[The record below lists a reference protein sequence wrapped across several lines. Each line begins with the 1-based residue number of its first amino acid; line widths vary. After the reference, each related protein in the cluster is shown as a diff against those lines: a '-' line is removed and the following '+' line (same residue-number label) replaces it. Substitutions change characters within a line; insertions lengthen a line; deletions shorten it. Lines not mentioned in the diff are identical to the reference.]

1 MRWFGRAA
9 RGSWVRVRGGAFG
22 RARGQPGRLG
32 RAVLYALLVLLAG
45 IGAPAYSHTLSE
57 SLSAWR
63 IDGDSVRLQFTV
75 PDLEAKRVS
84 ASGKDLPSSA
94 QLGAYLVARV
104 GATAAGQ
111 KCSLVE
117 GPRGLAAS
125 AGYYRYD
132 FVFKCPSASAVK
144 IHSAAFY
151 DLVKSHTNFARI
163 EDSGGRFFEQ
173 ILTVDHQEIAVA
185 ADGAEGG
192 GLENAG
198 LLTYVEMGIMHIF
211 TGIDHMSFML
221 GLVLISRRV
230 RDLLFVVTGF
240 TLGHSLTLALA
251 VTGILRP
258 EAQYID
264 ALVAL
269 TIALIGAENIG
280 DGTHRPLPVAIGLG
294 TILFVMALGRYFDGP
309 ANRLGVTLP
318 TLLLVGGGIFS
329 VSYLMLTGQMR
340 DAGRVRLLV
349 TLVFGLI
356 HGFGFASNLLE
367 MKLPTNRLAELLVGF
382 NIGVEIGQVTVVLG
396 ALLIAWL
403 LVRAKLAIPRPLF
416 TDIAAAFL
424 VGEGLCW
431 FVERSVTLS

>member
-1 MRWFGRAA
+1 MPTTSPEFVAA
-9 RGSWVRVRGGAFG
+9 SSRRRPWH
-22 RARGQPGRLG
+22 P
-32 RAVLYALLVLLAG
+32 ALLAFFMAALVLV
-45 IGAPAYSHTLSE
+45 APAHAHTLSE

-63 IDGDSVRLQFTV
+63 IDGDTVRLQFTV

-84 ASGKDLPSSA
+84 PSGKDLPSSA
-94 QLGAYLVARV
+94 QLGQYLAARV
-104 GATAAGQ
+104 GASAGNR
-111 KCSLVE
+111 KCPLIE
-117 GPRGLAAS
+117 GPRALAAS
-125 AGYYRYD
+125 TGYYRYD
-132 FVFKCPSASAVK
+132 LVFRCPTTSAIK

-151 DLVKSHTNFARI
+151 DLVRTHTNFARI
-163 EDSGGRFFEQ
+163 EDDEGRFFEQ
-173 ILTVDHQEIAVA
+173 ILTRDHQEVAVSA
-185 ADGAEGG
+185 GSEGN

-198 LLTYVEMGIMHIF
+198 LLTYVGMGVMHIF

-280 DGTHRPLPVAIGLG
+280 DGTHHPLPVAAGLG
-294 TILFVMALGRYFDGP
+294 AILFVMALGRYLG
-309 ANRLGVTLP
+309 LGVTLP
-318 TLLLVGGGIFS
+318 SLLLVGGGIFS

-367 MKLPTNRLAELLVGF
+367 MRLPTNRLAELLVGF
-382 NIGVEIGQVTVVLG
+382 NLGVEIGQVTVVLG

-403 LVRAKLAIPRPLF
+403 LVRARLSMPRPLF

-431 FVERSVTLS
+431 FVERSVTLG

>member
-1 MRWFGRAA
+1 MSKAWY
-9 RGSWVRVRGGAFG
+9 AF
-22 RARGQPGRLG
+22 LI
-32 RAVLYALLVLLAG
+32 LLVAATEM
-45 IGAPAYSHTLSE
+45 APARAHTLSE

-63 IDGDSVRLQFTV
+63 VEGDTVRLQFTI

-84 ASGKDLPSSA
+84 ASRKDLPSSA
-94 QLGAYLVARV
+94 QLGEYLAARV
-104 GATAAGQ
+104 GATAERK
-111 KCSLVE
+111 KCPIAA
-117 GPRGLAAS
+117 GPRALAAS
-125 AGYYRYD
+125 PGYFRYD
-132 FVFKCPSASAVK
+132 LVFKCPSASQIR

-151 DLVKSHTNFARI
+151 DLVPTHTNFARI
-163 EDSGGRFFEQ
+163 EDNDGRFFEQ
-173 ILTVDHQEIAVA
+173 ILTRDTREVAVS
-185 ADGAEGG
+185 GGSEGG

-198 LLTYVEMGIMHIF
+198 FLTYVGMGVMHIF

-258 EAQYID
+258 QGQYID

-280 DGTHRPLPVAIGLG
+280 DGTHKPLPVALGLG
-294 TILFVMALGRYFDGP
+294 SILFLMAVGRYFD
-309 ANRLGVTLP
+309 LGVTLP

-356 HGFGFASNLLE
+356 HGFGFAANLLE
-367 MKLPTNRLAELLVGF
+367 MRLPANRLAELLVGF
-382 NIGVEIGQVTVVLG
+382 NVGVEIGQVTVVMG
-396 ALLIAWL
+396 ALLVAWL
-403 LVRAKLAIPRPLF
+403 LVRARLSIPRPLF

-431 FVERSVTLS
+431 FVERSVTLG

>member
-1 MRWFGRAA
+1 VIR
-9 RGSWVRVRGGAFG
+9 
-22 RARGQPGRLG
+22 
-32 RAVLYALLVLLAG
+32 ALLVLLLALG
-45 IGAPAYSHTLSE
+45 FESMAQAHTLSE

-63 IDGDSVRLQFTV
+63 IDGDTVRLQFTV
-75 PDLEAKRVS
+75 PDLEAKRITP
-84 ASGKDLPSSA
+84 SGKDLPSSG
-94 QLGAYLVARV
+94 QLGQYLADRV
-104 GATAAGQ
+104 GASSSGANATAASQ
-111 KCSLVE
+111 KCPLVE
-117 GPRGLAAS
+117 GPRALAAS
-125 AGYYRYD
+125 VGYFRYD
-132 FVFKCPSASAVK
+132 FVFKCASSNDIE

-173 ILTVDHQEIAVA
+173 ILTLDHQAVAVA
-185 ADGAEGG
+185 AADVEGG
-192 GLENAG
+192 GLESAG
-198 LLTYVEMGIMHIF
+198 WLTYVEMGIMHIF

-258 EAQYID
+258 QAQYID

-280 DGTHRPLPVAIGLG
+280 DGTHRPLPVAVGLG
-294 TILFVMALGRYFDGP
+294 AILFVMALGRYFGGP
-309 ANRLGVTLP
+309 AYRLGVTLP

-367 MKLPTNRLAELLVGF
+367 MKLPANRLAELLVGF
-382 NIGVEIGQVTVVLG
+382 NIGIL
-396 ALLIAWL
+396 
-403 LVRAKLAIPRPLF
+403 PRHFSSARGCVGLSS
-416 TDIAAAFL
+416 AA
-424 VGEGLCW
+424 
-431 FVERSVTLS
+431 

>member
-1 MRWFGRAA
+1 MRQAGYTF
-9 RGSWVRVRGGAFG
+9 
-22 RARGQPGRLG
+22 L
-32 RAVLYALLVLLAG
+32 ALLAAAFVAA
-45 IGAPAYSHTLSE
+45 APASAHTLSE

-63 IDGDSVRLQFTV
+63 IDGDTVRLQFTV

-84 ASGKDLPSSA
+84 ASGKDQPSSA
-94 QLGAYLVARV
+94 QLGEYLAARV
-104 GATAAGQ
+104 GATAGDQ
-111 KCSLVE
+111 KCTRNE
-117 GPRGLAAS
+117 APRALAAS

-132 FVFKCPSASAVK
+132 MVFKCPTANDIK

-151 DLVKSHTNFARI
+151 DLVRTHTNFARI
-163 EDSGGRFFEQ
+163 EDNNGRFFEQ
-173 ILTVDHQEIAVA
+173 ILTQDHQEVEVS
-185 ADGAEGG
+185 GGSEGS
-192 GLENAG
+192 GLENAS
-198 LLTYVEMGIMHIF
+198 LLTYIGMGVMHIF

-258 EAQYID
+258 EGQYID

-294 TILFVMALGRYFDGP
+294 GILFTMALGRYFD
-309 ANRLGVTLP
+309 LGVTLP

-356 HGFGFASNLLE
+356 HGFGFAANLLE
-367 MKLPTNRLAELLVGF
+367 MRLPANRLAQLLVGF
-382 NIGVEIGQVTVVLG
+382 NVGVEIGQVTVVLG
-396 ALLIAWL
+396 ALLVAWL
-403 LVRAKLAIPRPLF
+403 LVRARLAIPRPLF

>member
-1 MRWFGRAA
+1 MRWWLSAILWAA
-9 RGSWVRVRGGAFG
+9 A
-22 RARGQPGRLG
+22 AM
-32 RAVLYALLVLLAG
+32 AHA
-45 IGAPAYSHTLSE
+45 HTLSE

-63 IDGDSVRLQFTV
+63 IDGDTVRLQFTV
-75 PDLEAKRVS
+75 PDLEARRITP
-84 ASGKDLPSSA
+84 SGKDLPSSA
-94 QLGAYLVARV
+94 QLGSYLAARV
-104 GATAAGQ
+104 GATASSQ
-111 KCSLVE
+111 KCSTPE
-117 GPRGLAAS
+117 GPRALAAS
-125 AGYYRYD
+125 VGYFRYD
-132 FVFKCPSASAVK
+132 FVFKCPTASDIR

-151 DLVKSHTNFARI
+151 DLVKTHTNFARI
-163 EDSGGRFFEQ
+163 EDSSGRFFEQ
-173 ILTVDHQEIAVA
+173 ILTVGHQEIVVA
-185 ADGAEGG
+185 ADAEGG
-192 GLENAG
+192 GLENAS
-198 LLTYVEMGIMHIF
+198 LLTYIGMGIMHIF

-269 TIALIGAENIG
+269 TIALIGAENVG

-294 TILFVMALGRYFDGP
+294 AILFLMALGRYFD
-309 ANRLGVTLP
+309 LGVTLP

-356 HGFGFASNLLE
+356 HGFGFAANLLE
-367 MKLPTNRLAELLVGF
+367 MNLPANRLAELLVGF
-382 NIGVEIGQVTVVLG
+382 NLGVEIGQVTVVLG
-396 ALLIAWL
+396 ALSIAWL
-403 LVRAKLAIPRPLF
+403 LVRARLAMPRPLF

-431 FVERSVTLS
+431 FVERSVTLG

>member
-1 MRWFGRAA
+1 VLVAA
-9 RGSWVRVRGGAFG
+9 
-22 RARGQPGRLG
+22 
-32 RAVLYALLVLLAG
+32 LVTA
-45 IGAPAYSHTLSE
+45 APAHAHTLSE

-63 IDGDSVRLQFTV
+63 VDGDTVRLQFTV
-75 PDLEAKRVS
+75 PELEAKRVS

-94 QLGAYLVARV
+94 QLGQYLAARV
-104 GATAAGQ
+104 GASAAGQ
-111 KCSLVE
+111 KCTPAE
-117 GPRGLAAS
+117 GPRALAAS

-132 FVFKCPSASAVK
+132 LVFKCPTANNIK

-151 DLVKSHTNFARI
+151 DLVRTHTNFARI
-163 EDSGGRFFEQ
+163 EDNDGRFFEQ
-173 ILTVDHQEIAVA
+173 ILTQDHQEVPVA
-185 ADGAEGG
+185 GSGEGG
-192 GLENAG
+192 GLENAS
-198 LLTYVEMGIMHIF
+198 LLTYVGMGVMHIF

-251 VTGILRP
+251 VTGVLRP
-258 EAQYID
+258 QAQYID

-280 DGTHRPLPVAIGLG
+280 DGTHRPLPVAVGLG
-294 TILFVMALGRYFDGP
+294 GILFIMALGRYFD
-309 ANRLGVTLP
+309 LGVTLP

-367 MKLPTNRLAELLVGF
+367 MHLPANRLAALLVGF
-382 NIGVEIGQVTVVLG
+382 NLGVEIGQVTVVLG
-396 ALLIAWL
+396 ALLVAWL
-403 LVRAKLAIPRPLF
+403 LVRSRLAIPRPLF

-431 FVERSVTLS
+431 FVERSVTLG

>member
-1 MRWFGRAA
+1 MPTTSPESARALGGR
-9 RGSWVRVRGGAFG
+9 RSKHFS
-22 RARGQPGRLG
+22 L
-32 RAVLYALLVLLAG
+32 LALLVTALVLVS
-45 IGAPAYSHTLSE
+45 PADAHTLSE

-63 IDGDSVRLQFTV
+63 VDGDTVRLQFTV
-75 PDLEAKRVS
+75 PELEAKRVS
-84 ASGKDLPSSA
+84 SSGKDLPSSA
-94 QLGAYLVARV
+94 QLGSYLAARV
-104 GATAAGQ
+104 GASAANQ
-111 KCSLVE
+111 KCPIVE
-117 GPRGLAAS
+117 GPRALAAS
-125 AGYYRYD
+125 TGYYRYD
-132 FVFKCPSASAVK
+132 LVFRCPSTSDIK

-151 DLVKSHTNFARI
+151 DLVRTHTNFARI
-163 EDSGGRFFEQ
+163 ENNEGRFFEQ
-173 ILTVDHQEIAVA
+173 VLTQDHQQVAVSGDSA
-185 ADGAEGG
+185 GN
-192 GLENAG
+192 GLESAG
-198 LLTYVEMGIMHIF
+198 LLTYIGMGVMHIF

-258 EAQYID
+258 ESQYID

-280 DGTHRPLPVAIGLG
+280 DGTHRPLPVAVGLG
-294 TILFVMALGRYFDGP
+294 AILFVMALGRYLG
-309 ANRLGVTLP
+309 LGVTLP

-367 MKLPTNRLAELLVGF
+367 MRLPTNRLAELLVGF
-382 NIGVEIGQVTVVLG
+382 NLGVEIGQVTVVLG

-403 LVRAKLAIPRPLF
+403 LVRARLSIPRPLF

-431 FVERSVTLS
+431 FIERSVTLG

>member
-1 MRWFGRAA
+1 VKGWLIAILWAA
-9 RGSWVRVRGGAFG
+9 GTVAH
-22 RARGQPGRLG
+22 A
-32 RAVLYALLVLLAG
+32 
-45 IGAPAYSHTLSE
+45 HTLSE

-63 IDGDSVRLQFTV
+63 VDGDTVRLQFTV
-75 PDLEAKRVS
+75 PDLEARRITP
-84 ASGKDLPSSA
+84 SGKDLPSSV
-94 QLGAYLVARV
+94 QLGSYLAARV
-104 GATAAGQ
+104 GATAGGQ
-111 KCSLVE
+111 KCSTTE
-117 GPRGLAAS
+117 GPRALAAS
-125 AGYYRYD
+125 VGYFRYD
-132 FVFKCPSASAVK
+132 FVFKCPTANDIR

-173 ILTVDHQEIAVA
+173 ILTVDHQEIVVA
-185 ADGAEGG
+185 ADAEGG
-192 GLENAG
+192 GLENAS
-198 LLTYVEMGIMHIF
+198 LLTYIGMGIMHIF

-221 GLVLISRRV
+221 GLVLLSRRV

-258 EAQYID
+258 EARYID

-294 TILFVMALGRYFDGP
+294 AILFLMALGRYFD
-309 ANRLGVTLP
+309 LGVTLP

-356 HGFGFASNLLE
+356 HGFGFAANLLE
-367 MKLPTNRLAELLVGF
+367 MKLPAHRLAELLVGF
-382 NIGVEIGQVTVVLG
+382 NLGVEIGQVTVVLG
-396 ALLIAWL
+396 ALSIAWL
-403 LVRAKLAIPRPLF
+403 LVRARLAVPRPLF

-431 FVERSVTLS
+431 FVERSVTLG

>member
-1 MRWFGRAA
+1 MPTTSPEFA
-9 RGSWVRVRGGAFG
+9 
-22 RARGQPGRLG
+22 RARGGRRSRRLS
-32 RAVLYALLVLLAG
+32 LLALLVAALVLVMPAG
-45 IGAPAYSHTLSE
+45 AHTLSE

-63 IDGDSVRLQFTV
+63 IDGDTVRLQFTV

-84 ASGKDLPSSA
+84 PSGKDLPSSA
-94 QLGAYLVARV
+94 QLGSYLAARV
-104 GATAAGQ
+104 GASAANQ
-111 KCSLVE
+111 KCPLSE
-117 GPRGLAAS
+117 GPRALAAS

-132 FVFKCPSASAVK
+132 LIFRCPTTNDIK

-151 DLVKSHTNFARI
+151 DLVRTHTNFARI
-163 EDSGGRFFEQ
+163 EDDEGRFFEQ
-173 ILTVDHQEIAVA
+173 ILTQDHPEVPVSA
-185 ADGAEGG
+185 GSEGN

-198 LLTYVEMGIMHIF
+198 LLTYVGMGVMHIF

-258 EAQYID
+258 EARYID

-280 DGTHRPLPVAIGLG
+280 DGTHRPLPVAAGLG
-294 TILFVMALGRYFDGP
+294 SILFVMALGRYLG
-309 ANRLGVTLP
+309 LGVTLP
-318 TLLLVGGGIFS
+318 TLLLAGGGIFS

-367 MKLPTNRLAELLVGF
+367 MRLPTQRLAELLVGF
-382 NIGVEIGQVTVVLG
+382 NLGVEIGQVTVVLG

-403 LVRAKLAIPRPLF
+403 LVRARLSIPRPLF

-431 FVERSVTLS
+431 FLERSITLG

>member
-1 MRWFGRAA
+1 MMK
-9 RGSWVRVRGGAFG
+9 WVWYAVTALF
-22 RARGQPGRLG
+22 A
-32 RAVLYALLVLLAG
+32 AVLIA
-45 IGAPAYSHTLSE
+45 APPVRAHTLSE

-63 IDGDSVRLQFTV
+63 IDGDTVRLQFTV

-84 ASGKDLPSSA
+84 SSGKDLPSSA
-94 QLGAYLVARV
+94 QLGQYLAAHV
-104 GATAAGQ
+104 GASSGNQ
-111 KCSLVE
+111 KCPAT
-117 GPRGLAAS
+117 GAPHALAAS
-125 AGYYRYD
+125 AGYFRYD
-132 FVFKCPSASAVK
+132 IVFKCPAAND
-144 IHSAAFY
+144 IRIRSAAFY
-151 DLVKSHTNFARI
+151 DVVPTHTNFARI
-163 EDSGGRFFEQ
+163 EDNDGRFFEQ
-173 ILTVDHQEIAVA
+173 ILTQDHQAVSTSEST
-185 ADGAEGG
+185 EGS
-192 GLENAG
+192 GLENAS
-198 LLTYVEMGIMHIF
+198 LLTYIGMGIMHIF

-221 GLVLISRRV
+221 GLVLISRRL

-258 EAQYID
+258 EGQYID

-280 DGTHRPLPVAIGLG
+280 DGTHRPVPVAIGLG
-294 TILFVMALGRYFDGP
+294 SILFVMALGRYFD
-309 ANRLGVTLP
+309 LGVTLP

-367 MKLPTNRLAELLVGF
+367 MKLPANRLAELLVGF
-382 NIGVEIGQVTVVLG
+382 NLGVEIGQVTVVLG
-396 ALLIAWL
+396 ALLVAWL
-403 LVRAKLAIPRPLF
+403 LVRVKLAIPRPLF
-416 TDIAAAFL
+416 IDIAAAFL
-424 VGEGLCW
+424 VGGGLCW

>member
-1 MRWFGRAA
+1 M
-9 RGSWVRVRGGAFG
+9 SWGGPHKPSAW
-22 RARGQPGRLG
+22 P
-32 RAVLYALLVLLAG
+32 LLVLLLMAL
-45 IGAPAYSHTLSE
+45 GAIAPTYAHTLSE

-63 IDGDSVRLQFTV
+63 IDGDTVRLQFTV
-75 PDLEAKRVS
+75 PDLEAKRVTP
-84 ASGKDLPSSA
+84 SGKDLPSSA
-94 QLGAYLVARV
+94 QLGHYLADRV
-104 GATAAGQ
+104 GAGAAGQ
-111 KCSLVE
+111 KCPLTD
-117 GPRGLAAS
+117 GPRALAAS
-125 AGYYRYD
+125 VGYFRYD
-132 FVFKCPSASAVK
+132 FVFKCPGANDIR

-151 DLVKSHTNFARI
+151 DLVKSHTDFARI
-163 EDSGGRFFEQ
+163 EDSRGSFFEQ
-173 ILTVDHQEIAVA
+173 ILTVDHQEVEVA
-185 ADGAEGG
+185 AENAEGG

-198 LLTYVEMGIMHIF
+198 LLAYVRMGIMHIF

-251 VTGILRP
+251 VTGVLRP

-294 TILFVMALGRYFDGP
+294 GILFVMALGRYFD
-309 ANRLGVTLP
+309 LGVTLP
-318 TLLLVGGGIFS
+318 VLLLVGGGIFS

-367 MKLPTNRLAELLVGF
+367 MKLPANRLAELLVGF

-403 LVRAKLAIPRPLF
+403 LVRAKLAMPRPLF
-416 TDIAAAFL
+416 ADIAAAFL

-431 FVERSVTLS
+431 FVERSVTLG

>member
-1 MRWFGRAA
+1 MMAACRAA
-9 RGSWVRVRGGAFG
+9 
-22 RARGQPGRLG
+22 L
-32 RAVLYALLVLLAG
+32 ALLIVALAAA
-45 IGAPAYSHTLSE
+45 APVHAHTLSE

-63 IDGDSVRLQFTV
+63 IDGDTVRLQFTV
-75 PDLEAKRVS
+75 PELEAKRVS
-84 ASGKDLPSSA
+84 ASGKDLPASA
-94 QLGAYLVARV
+94 QLGRYLAERV
-104 GATAAGQ
+104 GASAAD
-111 KCSLVE
+111 KICPLSE
-117 GPRGLAAS
+117 GPRALAAT
-125 AGYYRYD
+125 AGYYRYEL
-132 FVFKCPSASAVK
+132 VFHCPTATAIK
-144 IHSAAFY
+144 IRSAAFY

-173 ILTVDHQEIAVA
+173 LLTDDHREIAA
-185 ADGAEGG
+185 AGDESGNA
-192 GLENAG
+192 LQNAG
-198 LLTYVEMGIMHIF
+198 LLTYVGMGLMHIF

-294 TILFVMALGRYFDGP
+294 SILFIMALGRCFD
-309 ANRLGVTLP
+309 LGVTLP
-318 TLLLVGGGIFS
+318 TLLLVGGGLFS

-367 MKLPTNRLAELLVGF
+367 MHLPAERLAPLLIGF
-382 NIGVEIGQVTVVLG
+382 NVGVEIGQVTVVLG
-396 ALLIAWL
+396 ALLVAWL
-403 LVRAKLAIPRPLF
+403 LVRARLSIPRPLF

>member
-1 MRWFGRAA
+1 MRSGCGAKR
-9 RGSWVRVRGGAFG
+9 SGGARRQFG
-22 RARGQPGRLG
+22 GTLLILILA
-32 RAVLYALLVLLAG
+32 LVL
-45 IGAPAYSHTLSE
+45 GAPAPVRAHTLSE

-63 IDGDSVRLQFTV
+63 VDGDTVRLQFTV
-75 PDLEAKRVS
+75 PDLEAKRVTP
-84 ASGKDLPSSA
+84 SGKDLPSSA
-94 QLGAYLVARV
+94 QLGHYLADRV
-104 GATAAGQ
+104 GVTAAKQ
-111 KCSLVE
+111 KCPLAE
-117 GPRGLAAS
+117 GPRALAAS
-125 AGYYRYD
+125 VGYSRFD
-132 FVFKCPSASAVK
+132 FVFRCPGASDIE

-163 EDSGGRFFEQ
+163 EDSSGRFFEQ
-173 ILTVDHQEIAVA
+173 VLTVDHQQVAVA
-185 ADGAEGG
+185 ADDAEGG

-198 LLTYVEMGIMHIF
+198 LLQYVQMGIMHIF

-280 DGTHRPLPVAIGLG
+280 DGTHRPLPVAVGLG
-294 TILFVMALGRYFDGP
+294 GILFVMALGRYFEW
-309 ANRLGVTLP
+309 GVTLP

-367 MKLPTNRLAELLVGF
+367 MKLPANRLAELLVGF

-396 ALLIAWL
+396 ALLVAWL

-431 FVERSVTLS
+431 FVERSVTLG

>member
-1 MRWFGRAA
+1 MKAIWYAA
-9 RGSWVRVRGGAFG
+9 VVLFA
-22 RARGQPGRLG
+22 
-32 RAVLYALLVLLAG
+32 AVLFAA
-45 IGAPAYSHTLSE
+45 APAQAHTLSE
-57 SLSAWR
+57 SLSSWR
-63 IDGDSVRLQFTV
+63 IDGDTVRLQFTV
-75 PDLEAKRVS
+75 PDLEAKRIS
-84 ASGKDLPSSA
+84 SSGKDLPSGA
-94 QLGAYLVARV
+94 QLGQYLASRV
-104 GATAAGQ
+104 GAVAGNQ
-111 KCSLVE
+111 KCPARE
-117 GPRGLAAS
+117 APRALAAS

-132 FVFKCPSASAVK
+132 IVFKCPTANDIR

-151 DLVKSHTNFARI
+151 DLVPTHTNFARI
-163 EDSGGRFFEQ
+163 EDSDGRFFEQ
-173 ILTVDHQEIAVA
+173 ILTQDHQEVGIS
-185 ADGAEGG
+185 EGSEG
-192 GLENAG
+192 SGLENAS
-198 LLTYVEMGIMHIF
+198 LLTYIGLGIMHIF

-294 TILFVMALGRYFDGP
+294 SILFIMALGRYFD
-309 ANRLGVTLP
+309 LGVTLP

-367 MKLPTNRLAELLVGF
+367 MKLPANRLAELLVGF
-382 NIGVEIGQVTVVLG
+382 NLGVEIGQVTVVLG
-396 ALLIAWL
+396 ALLVAWL
-403 LVRAKLAIPRPLF
+403 LVRARLAIPRPLF

>member
-1 MRWFGRAA
+1 MNRTWYAA
-9 RGSWVRVRGGAFG
+9 VALFV
-22 RARGQPGRLG
+22 
-32 RAVLYALLVLLAG
+32 AVLITAT
-45 IGAPAYSHTLSE
+45 PAQAHTLSE

-63 IDGDSVRLQFTV
+63 IDGDTVRLQFTV
-75 PDLEAKRVS
+75 PDLEAKRIS
-84 ASGKDLPSSA
+84 SSGKDLPSSA
-94 QLGAYLVARV
+94 QLGQYLAARV
-104 GATAAGQ
+104 GATAGNQ
-111 KCSLVE
+111 KCAASE
-117 GPRGLAAS
+117 APRALAAS

-132 FVFKCPSASAVK
+132 IVFKCLSATD
-144 IHSAAFY
+144 IRIRSAAFY
-151 DLVKSHTNFARI
+151 DLVPTHTNFARI
-163 EDSGGRFFEQ
+163 EDNDGRFFEQ
-173 ILTVDHQEIAVA
+173 ILTQDHQEVA
-185 ADGAEGG
+185 ISEGSEG
-192 GLENAG
+192 SGLENAS
-198 LLTYVEMGIMHIF
+198 LLTYIGMGIMHIF

-294 TILFVMALGRYFDGP
+294 AILFIMALGRYFD
-309 ANRLGVTLP
+309 LGVTLP

-356 HGFGFASNLLE
+356 HGFGFAANLLE
-367 MKLPTNRLAELLVGF
+367 MKLPAHRLAELLVGF
-382 NIGVEIGQVTVVLG
+382 NLGVEIGQVTVVLG
-396 ALLIAWL
+396 ALLVAWL
-403 LVRAKLAIPRPLF
+403 LVRARLAIPRPLF

>member
-1 MRWFGRAA
+1 MKGWALIALCAVATAA
-9 RGSWVRVRGGAFG
+9 HA
-22 RARGQPGRLG
+22 
-32 RAVLYALLVLLAG
+32 
-45 IGAPAYSHTLSE
+45 HTLSE

-63 IDGDSVRLQFTV
+63 IDGDTVRLQFTV
-75 PDLEAKRVS
+75 PDLEAKRVTP
-84 ASGKDLPSSA
+84 SGKDLPSSG
-94 QLGAYLVARV
+94 QLGSYLAERV
-104 GATAAGQ
+104 GATAGGQ
-111 KCSLVE
+111 KCSTTE
-117 GPRGLAAS
+117 GPRALAAS
-125 AGYYRYD
+125 VGYFRYD
-132 FVFKCPSASAVK
+132 FVFKCPSASDIR

-151 DLVKSHTNFARI
+151 DLVKTHTNFARI
-163 EDSGGRFFEQ
+163 EDSSGRFFEQ
-173 ILTVDHQEIAVA
+173 ILTLDHQQIAVA
-185 ADGAEGG
+185 ADAAGG
-192 GLENAG
+192 GLENAS
-198 LLTYVEMGIMHIF
+198 LLTYIGMGIMHIF

-251 VTGILRP
+251 VTGVLRP

-294 TILFVMALGRYFDGP
+294 AILFLMALGRYLD
-309 ANRLGVTLP
+309 LGVTLP

-356 HGFGFASNLLE
+356 HGFGFAANLLE
-367 MKLPTNRLAELLVGF
+367 MRLPTNRLAELLVGF
-382 NIGVEIGQVTVVLG
+382 NLGVEIGQVTVVLG
-396 ALLIAWL
+396 AISIAWL
-403 LVRAKLAIPRPLF
+403 LVRARLAISRPLF

-431 FVERSVTLS
+431 FVERSVTLG

>member
-1 MRWFGRAA
+1 MTWGWR
-9 RGSWVRVRGGAFG
+9 
-22 RARGQPGRLG
+22 P
-32 RAVLYALLVLLAG
+32 LLALTVALVF
-45 IGAPAYSHTLSE
+45 GAPAPVRAHTLSE

-63 IDGDSVRLQFTV
+63 IDGDTVRLQFTV
-75 PDLEAKRVS
+75 PDLEAKRVTP
-84 ASGKDLPSSA
+84 SGKDLPSSA
-94 QLGAYLVARV
+94 QLGHYLADRV
-104 GATAAGQ
+104 GVSAAKQ
-111 KCSLVE
+111 KCPLVE
-117 GPRGLAAS
+117 GPRALAAS
-125 AGYYRYD
+125 VGYSRFD
-132 FVFKCPSASAVK
+132 IVFRCPSTSDIN

-151 DLVKSHTNFARI
+151 DLVRSHNNFARI

-173 ILTVDHQEIAVA
+173 ILTVEHQEVAVA
-185 ADGAEGG
+185 ADDAEGG

-198 LLTYVEMGIMHIF
+198 LLQYVKLGIMHIF

-294 TILFVMALGRYFDGP
+294 GILFVMALGRYFDGP
-309 ANRLGVTLP
+309 AYRLGVTLP

-396 ALLIAWL
+396 ALLVAWL
-403 LVRAKLAIPRPLF
+403 LVRARLAIPRPLF

-431 FVERSVTLS
+431 FVERSVTLG